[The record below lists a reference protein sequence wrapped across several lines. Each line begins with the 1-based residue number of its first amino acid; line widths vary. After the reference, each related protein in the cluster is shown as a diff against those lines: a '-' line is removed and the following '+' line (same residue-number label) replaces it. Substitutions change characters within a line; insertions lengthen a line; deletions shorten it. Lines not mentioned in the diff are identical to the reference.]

1 MLSSLVVQ
9 PGFEP
14 RLTEP
19 KSGVLPLHHWTI
31 FQAFLMLKNGC
42 KSTKIFSNTQI
53 FLQTASQYHHIIIT
67 LRPSPL
73 TNNSF

>member
-31 FQAFLMLKNGC
+31 FQAFCSKTGA
-42 KSTKIFSNTQI
+42 KVQRFFQTRKF